1 MVPVV
6 DKERE
11 GVGGRTR
18 EAKARRLSKMK
29 TIISLI
35 NR

>member
-11 GVGGRTR
+11 GVVG
-18 EAKARRLSKMK
+18 K
-29 TIISLI
+29 TIK
-35 NR
+35 RGEGKEA